1 MLHEESLG
9 KKFVNRG
16 FWLYAFTFLIWP
28 LGYITK
34 MIISRDLSVSEV
46 WVIYGVISFVTL
58 ISTYNDLGCT
68 ESLNYFLPKHIIN
81 KTYGKAKYL
90 LGLTLK
96 IQTITSIFLCLTLF
110 FIAPWLARVYF
121 WNTEIVTI
129 LRISWLY
136 FIGVNIFH
144 IVGIL
149 FSIAQD
155 TKLQKW
161 VELVRILSVTI
172 AVSILYF
179 SESGN
184 TELYMWAWVA
194 GLFIAILFA
203 IYWAYNKYYKTYFSG
218 IESILDIEERRAFFR
233 YSFAT
238 LLTSNIWMMLSQVDM
253 QMIIYILW
261 AEATGYYSNYL
272 SLMNIPFIF
281 ITPIIAFL
289 FPVISELNSRNDTIK
304 MRMLCGK
311 FTLYFSI
318 IGIWISVFMFQMWEH
333 LASIFFSEKFRMS
346 GIILAYSALFL
357 CFNLLIQV
365 NFQFLAGT
373 WQIQSRAKILMTIL
387 PINIVLNY
395 IFIHLYGV
403 AGSALAVGLSW
414 IPLWYLSYRAT
425 REYHEAIPILD
436 ILKNI
441 ILALCAYGIIYFW
454 SSFLYISN
462 TILLLCFAVLIN
474 LLIFLPGNL
483 KIIQEF
489 IWIIKESRK

>member
-16 FWLYAFTFLIWP
+16 FWLYAFTFFIWP

-96 IQTITSIFLCLTLF
+96 IQTITSITLCLTLF
-110 FIAPWLARVYF
+110 FIAPWLAQAYF
-121 WNTEIVTI
+121 WNSEIVSI

-136 FIGVNIFH
+136 FIGVNMFH

-161 VELVRILSVTI
+161 VELIRMLAITI
-172 AVSILYF
+172 GVSILYF
-179 SESGN
+179 SGYGN
-184 TELYMWAWVA
+184 TEKYMWIWISW
-194 GLFIAILFA
+194 LFIALIIA
-203 IYWAYNKYYKTYFSG
+203 TYWAYNKYYKVYFSK
-218 IESILDIEERRAFFR
+218 IESVFDRNERTIFFR

-238 LLTSNIWMMLSQVDM
+238 LLTSNIWMVLSQVDM
-253 QMIIYILW
+253 QMIIYNLW
-261 AEATGYYSNYL
+261 TEATWYYSNYL

-289 FPVISELNSRNDTIK
+289 FPVISELNSRNDKAK
-304 MRMLCGK
+304 MRMLYGR

-318 IGIWISVFMFQMWEH
+318 IGVWISVFMFQMGEN
-333 LASIFFSEKFRMS
+333 LATVFFSEKFRTS
-346 GIILAYSALFL
+346 GIILAYSSLFL
-357 CFNLLIQV
+357 CFNLLIQI

-373 WQIQSRAKILMTIL
+373 WQVWSRARILMTIL
-387 PINIVLNY
+387 PINIILNY
-395 IFIHLYGV
+395 ILIQLYGV
-403 AGSALAVGLSW
+403 AGSALAVWLSW

-425 REYHEAIPILD
+425 REYHDTIPILD
-436 ILKNI
+436 ILKNL

-454 SSFLYISN
+454 SSFLHLSN

-489 IWIIKESRK
+489 LWIIKESRK

>member
-1 MLHEESLG
+1 
-9 KKFVNRG
+9 
-16 FWLYAFTFLIWP
+16 
-28 LGYITK
+28 
-34 MIISRDLSVSEV
+34 
-46 WVIYGVISFVTL
+46 
-58 ISTYNDLGCT
+58 
-68 ESLNYFLPKHIIN
+68 
-81 KTYGKAKYL
+81 
-90 LGLTLK
+90 
-96 IQTITSIFLCLTLF
+96 LTLF
-110 FIAPWLARVYF
+110 FIAPWLAQAYF
-121 WNTEIVTI
+121 GNTEIVTI

-161 VELVRILSVTI
+161 AEFVRILSVTI

-184 TELYMWAWVA
+184 TERYMWTWIL
-194 GLFIAILFA
+194 GLMIAILFA
-203 IYWAYNKYYKTYFSG
+203 VYWAYKKYYKIYFQWVN
-218 IESILDIEERRAFFR
+218 SILDKEERKTFFK

-238 LLTSNIWMMLSQVDM
+238 LLTSNIWMVLSQVDM

-289 FPVISELNSRNDTIK
+289 FPVISELNSRNDTEK

-318 IGIWISVFMFQMWEH
+318 IGIWISLFMFQMWED
-333 LASIFFSEKFRMS
+333 LASVFFSEKFRTS
-346 GIILAYSALFL
+346 GIILAYSSLFL
-357 CFNLLIQV
+357 WFNLLIQI

-373 WQIQSRAKILMTIL
+373 WQIWSRAKILMTIL
-387 PINIVLNY
+387 PINIILNY

-403 AGSALAVGLSW
+403 IGSAIAVGLSW

-425 REYHEAIPILD
+425 RQYHSRIPFFD
-436 ILKNI
+436 ILKNL
-441 ILALCAYGIIYFW
+441 ILALCAYNIIYFW
-454 SSFLYISN
+454 SSFLHLNN

-474 LLIFLPGNL
+474 LLIFLPGNF
-483 KIIQEF
+483 KIIREF

>member
-9 KKFVNRG
+9 KKFVTRG

-34 MIISRDLSVSEV
+34 MIISRDLSVGEV
-46 WVIYGVISFVTL
+46 WVIYGVISFITL

-68 ESLNYFLPKHIIN
+68 ESLNFFLPKHIIN

-96 IQTITSIFLCLTLF
+96 IQTITSVILFLTLF

-121 WNTEIVTI
+121 WNSDIVTI

-144 IVGIL
+144 IIGIF

-161 VELVRILSVTI
+161 VDFVRFLSVTMG
-172 AVSILYF
+172 VCILYF
-179 SESGN
+179 SENGN
-184 TELYMWAWVA
+184 TERYMWTWIA
-194 GLFIAILFA
+194 GLAIAIVFA
-203 IYWAYNKYYKTYFSG
+203 FYWAYNKYYKIYFQG
-218 IESILDIEERRAFFR
+218 VDSILDRDERKAFFK

-238 LLTSNIWMMLSQVDM
+238 LLTSNIWMVLSQVDM
-253 QMIIYILW
+253 QMIIYILGT
-261 AEATGYYSNYL
+261 EATGYYSNYL

-281 ITPIIAFL
+281 ITPIIGFL
-289 FPVISELNSRNDTIK
+289 FPVVSELYSRNDTVK
-304 MRMLCGK
+304 MRMLCGR

-318 IGIWISVFMFQMWEH
+318 LGVWISLFMFQMGEE
-333 LASIFFSEKFRMS
+333 LATILFSDKFRTS
-346 GIILAYSALFL
+346 GIILAYSSIFL
-357 CFNLLIQV
+357 CFNLLVQI

-373 WQIQSRAKILMTIL
+373 WQVWSRAKILATIL
-387 PINIVLNY
+387 PINIILNY
-395 IFIHLYGV
+395 ILIQLYGV

-425 REYHEAIPILD
+425 REYHGSIPFFD

-441 ILALCAYGIIYFW
+441 ILALCAYGIIYFG
-454 SSFLYISN
+454 SAFFDI
-462 TILLLCFAVLIN
+462 THAILLLCFAVLIN
-474 LLIFLPGNL
+474 LLIFLCGNL

-489 IWIIKESRK
+489 FWIIKESRK